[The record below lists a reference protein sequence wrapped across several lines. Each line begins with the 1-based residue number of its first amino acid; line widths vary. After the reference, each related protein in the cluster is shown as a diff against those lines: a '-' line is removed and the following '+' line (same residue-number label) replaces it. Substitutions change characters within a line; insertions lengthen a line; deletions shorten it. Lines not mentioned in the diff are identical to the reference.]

1 MLNLYTS
8 IELNER
14 ECKILQANRHKS
26 GLRVCRALT
35 IPFPA
40 TTAGMGEATQA
51 KASVIK
57 EALKAHKVKIP
68 YSVLLIPKHLATV
81 RYVTLPS
88 SADDEISGMVR
99 FEAERHIPFNAERHV
114 ISYHVMKREGIGGSQ
129 VLVAAVD
136 SAVVE
141 EHLQIL
147 TAAGIAPALADV
159 TSLALFNAFVFT
171 RPQGLEE
178 QTCALVN
185 IGLLTTEICIVS
197 RGVLTFTRSTSLGT
211 ARLIDDLNRE
221 HALSPALSTAEINQI
236 DMLEPEGFFGSR
248 RCGPGVADSTGG
260 THEASSDDADAR
272 LTNDGLQFPTDAN
285 IRNAASPGEKP
296 GKDIQRK
303 GEHPCVK
310 TLREWSSKLLTEVKR
325 TYTFAKREFECPP
338 INEVFVSGEG
348 MAFKNMLEY
357 TQINMG
363 VTVHALQAFA
373 QLEMEPECGLTDAQN
388 LARFCIPLGGAI
400 RELDDQTLKINVL
413 PIRYVQHRARMQR
426 KRSVITTGVLV
437 LVILAL
443 SIVYVA
449 EQVTK
454 RRHLYEWYTAQIN
467 AMEPRVEALQD
478 KETKLRIIRS
488 YIHDKRS
495 ALAILD
501 EISQFDF
508 VPNRVAIT
516 DITYKKG
523 EDLEI
528 EGHALEIKELNLFK
542 ERLEKTGFFED
553 VFIKQRPRYQMPH
566 GRPWVVK
573 FDLMC
578 SFRKKQGS
586 SR

>member
-8 IELNER
+8 VELNER
-14 ECKILQANRHKS
+14 ECKILQINRHKS
-26 GLRVCRALT
+26 GLRVSRALV

-40 TTAGMGEATQA
+40 TTAGMGEAVQA
-51 KASVIK
+51 KASAIK

-68 YSVLLIPKHLATV
+68 YAVLLIPKHLATV

-88 SADDEISGMVR
+88 SDDDEISSMAR

-136 SAVVE
+136 SPVVE
-141 EHLQIL
+141 EHLEIL
-147 TAAGIAPALADV
+147 TAAGIAPEVADV
-159 TSLALFNAFVFT
+159 TSLALFNAVVFT

-197 RGVLTFTRSTSLGT
+197 RGMLFFTRSTSLGT

-221 HALSPALSTAEINQI
+221 HVLSPALCTAEINQI
-236 DMLEPEGFFGSR
+236 DMLEPERFFGSR
-248 RCGPGVADSTGG
+248 RCGPGVGDSTGG
-260 THEASSDDADAR
+260 GHEAPSDATDAR
-272 LTNDGLQFPTDAN
+272 LTNDDPHFHTEAN
-285 IRNAASPGEKP
+285 VRNATSPGEKP

-348 MAFKNMLEY
+348 TAFKNMLEY
-357 TQINMG
+357 MQVNMG
-363 VTVHALQAFA
+363 ITVHALQGFA

-400 RELDDQTLKINVL
+400 RELNDQALRVNVL
-413 PIRYVQHRARMQR
+413 PIRYVKQRARVQK
-426 KRSVITTGVLV
+426 KRSVITIGVLV

-449 EQVTK
+449 EQVGK
-454 RRHLYEWYTAQIN
+454 RRQLYEWYTAQIN
-467 AMEPRVEALQD
+467 TMEPRVKALED
-478 KETKLRIIRS
+478 KQTKLRIIQS

-501 EISQFDF
+501 EISRFDF

-516 DITYKKG
+516 DFTYKKG
-523 EDLEI
+523 EELEI
-528 EGHALEIKELNLFK
+528 EGHALEIKELNVFK
-542 ERLEKTGFFED
+542 ERLEKTDFFED
-553 VFIKQRPRYQMPH
+553 VFIKQRPRYQLPH

-573 FDLMC
+573 FDLIC